1 MDFFST
7 KIAYASF
14 DSFLGNVKQM
24 IVDPLITL
32 LFALAVVYFLYGLV
46 EFMMNQDNDEKK
58 TTGKSHMV
66 WGVVGIAIMISVF
79 AILTVI
85 IDTFEIKGV
94 NPKTGEVDLKL

>member
-14 DSFLGNVKQM
+14 DSFLLNVKQM
-24 IVDPLITL
+24 IVDPLISL

-79 AILTVI
+79 AILTLI
-85 IDTFEIKGV
+85 IDTFEIKDV

>member
-14 DSFLGNVKQM
+14 DSFLLNVKQM
-24 IVDPLITL
+24 IVDPLISL

-79 AILTVI
+79 AILNLIV
-85 IDTFEIKGV
+85 DTFEIKGV
-94 NPKTGEVDLKL
+94 NPESGEVDLKL